1 MAILNVSPL
10 VLDAMSCL
18 MISRDPMNLLFI
30 LWEPNKHDQA
40 MSTLW
45 SFIEICG
52 FTFTKMWPS
61 GYSFG
66 GMP

>member
-1 MAILNVSPL
+1 
-10 VLDAMSCL
+10 

-40 MSTLW
+40 MSTLK
-45 SFIEICG
+45 SFIEKCG
-52 FTFTKMWPS
+52 FTFTKLWPS

-66 GMP
+66 GMPWQVRKKTKRVKQVAMG

>member
-40 MSTLW
+40 MSTLK
-45 SFIEICG
+45 SFIEKCG
-52 FTFTKMWPS
+52 FTFTKLWPS